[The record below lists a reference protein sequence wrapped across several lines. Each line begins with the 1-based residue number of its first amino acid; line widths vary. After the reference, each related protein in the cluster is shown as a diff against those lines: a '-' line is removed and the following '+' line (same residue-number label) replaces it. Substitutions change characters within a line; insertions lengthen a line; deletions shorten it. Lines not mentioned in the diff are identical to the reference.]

1 MRLRKILYFL
11 IVLLWPLSL
20 ASAEVRD
27 QKLYVAYDRGL
38 LSVSL
43 ENAELEEVL
52 EVIGEKTGIS
62 IRSPEDLNKS
72 ITINFDRLP
81 LEEGLYRILRGI
93 DHVLIFS
100 SSDKE
105 IGKETVSGVYIPSDK
120 ITGKRAPGTTRSVPR
135 RTKPE
140 EEEEDDLE
148 EEEILGGVREYGEEQ
163 EEDAVLERYERELDR
178 LEEQMEMVEE
188 DSPQGKA
195 IMSRIQ
201 RLQTQIERRFDQ
213 LERQESQ

>member
-81 LEEGLYRILRGI
+81 LEEGLYRILRDI
-93 DHVLIFS
+93 NHVLIFS
-100 SSDKE
+100 PSDQE
-105 IGKETVSGVYIPSDK
+105 TGKETVSGVYIPSDK
-120 ITGKRAPGTTRSVPR
+120 ITGKGASRTRSVPR
-135 RTKPE
+135 RTKSDE
-140 EEEEDDLE
+140 EGEEDLE
-148 EEEILGGVREYGEEQ
+148 EEEILGGVREYGEEE

-178 LEEQMEMVEE
+178 LEQQMEMVEE

-201 RLQTQIERRFDQ
+201 RLQTQIERRLDQ
-213 LERQESQ
+213 LESQESQ